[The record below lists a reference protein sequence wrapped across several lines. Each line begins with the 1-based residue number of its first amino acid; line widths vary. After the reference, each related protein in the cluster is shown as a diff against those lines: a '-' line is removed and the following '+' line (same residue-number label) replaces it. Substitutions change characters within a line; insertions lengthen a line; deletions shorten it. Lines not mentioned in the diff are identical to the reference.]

1 MIEVS
6 IVDGLAY
13 IRHSHKITSTILIR
27 SDYEKSRPE
36 KLIIE
41 PGLISNR
48 ERKKIKP
55 VKFYEDKEYVCY
67 YKDKQFWVGIKPW
80 KPGNIRR
87 KLWNTYKDTGE
98 CWFVPADYNNRAG
111 FFRTEKEALDF
122 INESNS
128 KEKPKYIRVRN
139 PEDIKWII
147 KLPWVSLLLEDFDIA
162 KEWNEY
168 TFNNHFE
175 YADLS
180 DWIKIIKA
188 FREWKKGNDN
198 T

>member
-36 KLIIE
+36 KLIE

-48 ERKKIKP
+48 KRKRIKP
-55 VKFYEDKEYVCY
+55 IKFYEDNEYVCY
-67 YKDKQFWVGIKPW
+67 YKDKQFWIGIKPW
-80 KPGNIRR
+80 KPGGLRR
-87 KLWNTYKDTGE
+87 KLWDTYKDTGE
-98 CWFVPADYNNRAG
+98 CWFVPADFYNRAG
-111 FFRTEKEALDF
+111 FFRTENEALDF
-122 INESNS
+122 ISQS
-128 KEKPKYIRVRN
+128 VRKVKPKHVKVRN
-139 PEDIKWII
+139 PEDIEWII
-147 KLPWVSLLLEDFDIA
+147 KMPWVSLLLEDLDIA

-168 TFNNHFE
+168 AFNNHFE
-175 YADLS
+175 YPDLS
-180 DWIKIIKA
+180 DWYKIIKA
-188 FREWKKGNDN
+188 FREWEKGNDN